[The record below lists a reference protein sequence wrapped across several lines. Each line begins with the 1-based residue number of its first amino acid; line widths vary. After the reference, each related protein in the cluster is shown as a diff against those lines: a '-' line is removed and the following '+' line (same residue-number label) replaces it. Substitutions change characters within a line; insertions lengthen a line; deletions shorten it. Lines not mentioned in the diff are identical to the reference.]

1 MPHIEELRRQRA
13 GINEQV
19 QALATIDASG
29 GTLTAE
35 QLKEFANLQQQFTD
49 ISAKIERLE
58 AAERAAALVA
68 KPVKATQQ
76 APGIIVKQEPKQ
88 YTGAGITRLVMS
100 VAAGAGNLQDAAK
113 FASEELNDQSVSMAI
128 STAAASGGVLIPQ
141 NLHSEVIELLS
152 DRTIVRKLGARPVPL
167 PNGNMTLPRVAGG
180 ATASYT
186 GENKDAK
193 TSETRFDDVKLTAK
207 TLIAMVPISNA
218 LIGRAGF
225 NVEQLVLQDIL
236 TAISVREDKAFMR
249 DDGNLYA
256 IKSVDSD
263 TQLTL
268 TRNITTA
275 FSGASYGIITAE
287 TASTS
292 SFANQLASA
301 FAFWRSVVEGW
312 SMALTG
318 SSNITLTDPITGKQ
332 VTVPAI
338 GGMAKASDLNALA
351 KLTGGNKLDGS
362 QVITSDN
369 AGFILGKNSD
379 LALLKKQ
386 GQGGTIAVGSGTPFR
401 VQRSRATTVSPSDTF
416 DDILV
421 IGTDNQTTL
430 PGGLSAGGN
439 IDNTSKGKVLT
450 QAIELSMSTPYIDF
464 HYNGSSADYTARLIH
479 DRQNR
484 LNVQV
489 QSFWVTDGRI
499 TASSTMPA
507 NPAIGTQLTSSPVRS
522 LMAGRGAYGDVDG
535 AYVQMYMEEQVGT
548 EHRLVLYADG
558 FGRTDAW
565 IFRAGGT
572 ISTGKGDVLTTG
584 SDLRLKEDFTESQEG
599 ASRRINALGVCEFN
613 MKGETRRRRG
623 FIAQQAEKVDDLYTF
638 PGIEQEIDGE
648 KFRVMNVDYTAI
660 IADLVTVVQDLLR
673 RVDALES

>member
-1 MPHIEELRRQRA
+1 MAMYE
-13 GINEQV
+13 V
-19 QALATIDASG
+19 
-29 GTLTAE
+29 GT
-35 QLKEFANLQQQFTD
+35 
-49 ISAKIERLE
+49 
-58 AAERAAALVA
+58 V
-68 KPVKATQQ
+68 
-76 APGIIVKQEPKQ
+76 
-88 YTGAGITRLVMS
+88 TGA
-100 VAAGAGNLQDAAK
+100 
-113 FASEELNDQSVSMAI
+113 ASQ
-128 STAAASGGVLIPQ
+128 
-141 NLHSEVIELLS
+141 
-152 DRTIVRKLGARPVPL
+152 ARV
-167 PNGNMTLPRVAGG
+167 TG
-180 ATASYT
+180 ATTKWSQ
-186 GENKDAK
+186 
-193 TSETRFDDVKLTAK
+193 V
-207 TLIAMVPISNA
+207 A
-218 LIGRAGF
+218 LGILPGSI
-225 NVEQLVLQDIL
+225 LVVYRSGSAD
-236 TAISVREDKAFMR
+236 
-249 DDGNLYA
+249 LYA

-318 SSNITLTDPITGKQ
+318 SGNITLTDPITGKQ

-338 GGMAKASDLNALA
+338 AGMAKASDLNALA
-351 KLTGGNKLDGS
+351 KLTGGNDLDGS

-401 VQRSRATTVSPSDTF
+401 VQRSRATTVSPADTF

-421 IGTDNQTTL
+421 IDANNQTIL
-430 PGGLSAGGN
+430 PGALSAGGN

-464 HYNGSSADYTARLIH
+464 HFNDSTADYTTRLIE
-479 DRQNR
+479 
-484 LNVQV
+484 NVA
-489 QSFWVTDGRI
+489 GE
-499 TASSTMPA
+499 
-507 NPAIGTQLTSSPVRS
+507 LTLEGAFMCKKHLYAWGA
-522 LMAGRGAYGDVDG
+522 LMARSVAPSNPVNGQLITGAPFQSMIQGRGGFGDARG
-535 AYVQMYMEEQVGT
+535 AVANYYVEESVGS
-548 EHRLVLYADG
+548 EHRAVVYLDG
-558 FGRTDAW
+558 YGRTDAW

-584 SDLRLKEDFTESQEG
+584 SDVRLKEDFTESREG

-623 FIAQQAEKVDDLYTF
+623 FIAQQAEKADDLYTF
-638 PGIEQEIDGE
+638 LGIEQEIDGE
-648 KFRVMNVDYTAI
+648 KFKVMNVDYTAI
-660 IADLVTVVQDLLR
+660 IADLVTVAQDLIN
-673 RVDALES
+673 RVDALER

>member
-1 MPHIEELRRQRA
+1 MAMYE
-13 GINEQV
+13 V
-19 QALATIDASG
+19 
-29 GTLTAE
+29 GT
-35 QLKEFANLQQQFTD
+35 
-49 ISAKIERLE
+49 
-58 AAERAAALVA
+58 V
-68 KPVKATQQ
+68 
-76 APGIIVKQEPKQ
+76 
-88 YTGAGITRLVMS
+88 TGA
-100 VAAGAGNLQDAAK
+100 
-113 FASEELNDQSVSMAI
+113 ASQ
-128 STAAASGGVLIPQ
+128 
-141 NLHSEVIELLS
+141 
-152 DRTIVRKLGARPVPL
+152 ARV
-167 PNGNMTLPRVAGG
+167 TG
-180 ATASYT
+180 ATTKWSQ
-186 GENKDAK
+186 E
-193 TSETRFDDVKLTAK
+193 
-207 TLIAMVPISNA
+207 A
-218 LIGRAGF
+218 LGILPGSI
-225 NVEQLVLQDIL
+225 LVVYRSGSAD
-236 TAISVREDKAFMR
+236 
-249 DDGNLYA
+249 LYA

-318 SSNITLTDPITGKQ
+318 SGNITLTDPITGKQ

-338 GGMAKASDLNALA
+338 AGMAKASDLNALA

-401 VQRSRATTVSPSDTF
+401 VQRSRATTVSPADTF

-421 IGTDNQTTL
+421 IDANNQTTL
-430 PGGLSAGGN
+430 PGALSAGGN

-450 QAIELSMSTPYIDF
+450 QAIELSMSMPYIDF
-464 HYNGSSADYTARLIH
+464 HFNDSTADYTTRLIE
-479 DRQNR
+479 
-484 LNVQV
+484 NVA
-489 QSFWVTDGRI
+489 GE
-499 TASSTMPA
+499 
-507 NPAIGTQLTSSPVRS
+507 LTLEGAFMCKKHLYAWGA
-522 LMAGRGAYGDVDG
+522 LMARSVAPSNPVNGQLITGAPFQSMIQGRGGFGDARG
-535 AYVQMYMEEQVGT
+535 AVANYYVEESVGS
-548 EHRLVLYADG
+548 EHRAVVYLDG
-558 FGRTDAW
+558 YGRTDAW

-584 SDLRLKEDFTESQEG
+584 SDVRLKEDFTESREG

-623 FIAQQAEKVDDLYTF
+623 FIAQQAEKADDLYTF
-638 PGIEQEIDGE
+638 LGIEQEIDGE
-648 KFRVMNVDYTAI
+648 KFKVMNVDYTAI
-660 IADLVTVVQDLLR
+660 IADLVTVAQDLIN
-673 RVDALES
+673 RVDALER

>member
-1 MPHIEELRRQRA
+1 MAMYE
-13 GINEQV
+13 V
-19 QALATIDASG
+19 
-29 GTLTAE
+29 GT
-35 QLKEFANLQQQFTD
+35 
-49 ISAKIERLE
+49 
-58 AAERAAALVA
+58 V
-68 KPVKATQQ
+68 
-76 APGIIVKQEPKQ
+76 
-88 YTGAGITRLVMS
+88 TGA
-100 VAAGAGNLQDAAK
+100 
-113 FASEELNDQSVSMAI
+113 ASQ
-128 STAAASGGVLIPQ
+128 
-141 NLHSEVIELLS
+141 
-152 DRTIVRKLGARPVPL
+152 ARV
-167 PNGNMTLPRVAGG
+167 TG
-180 ATASYT
+180 ATTKWSQ
-186 GENKDAK
+186 E
-193 TSETRFDDVKLTAK
+193 
-207 TLIAMVPISNA
+207 A
-218 LIGRAGF
+218 LGILPGSI
-225 NVEQLVLQDIL
+225 LVVYRSGSAD
-236 TAISVREDKAFMR
+236 
-249 DDGNLYA
+249 LYA

-318 SSNITLTDPITGKQ
+318 SGNITLTDPITGKQ

-338 GGMAKASDLNALA
+338 AGMAKASDLNALA

-401 VQRSRATTVSPSDTF
+401 VQRSRATTVSPADTF

-421 IGTDNQTTL
+421 IDANNQTTL
-430 PGGLSAGGN
+430 PGALSAGGN

-464 HYNGSSADYTARLIH
+464 HFNGSTADYTTRLIESVAGELTLEGAFMCKKH
-479 DRQNR
+479 LYAWGAIMARNIAPSAPSNGQ
-484 LNVQV
+484 LVTGAPF
-489 QSFWVTDGRI
+489 QSMI
-499 TASSTMPA
+499 
-507 NPAIGTQLTSSPVRS
+507 Q
-522 LMAGRGAYGDVDG
+522 GRGGYGDARG
-535 AYVQMYMEEQVGT
+535 AVANYYIEERVGE
-548 EHRLVLYADG
+548 EHRAVVYLDG
-558 FGRTDAW
+558 YGRTDAW
-565 IFRAGGT
+565 LFRPGGT
-572 ISTGKGDVLTTG
+572 ITTGKGDVMTTG
-584 SDLRLKEDFTESQEG
+584 SDVRLKDGFTEPQEG

-623 FIAQQAEKVDDLYTF
+623 FIAQQAEKADDLYTF
-638 PGIEQEIDGE
+638 LGIEQEIDGE

-660 IADLVTVVQDLLR
+660 IADLVTVAQGLLVKNQELER
-673 RVDALES
+673 RISVLEGT

>member
-1 MPHIEELRRQRA
+1 MAMYE
-13 GINEQV
+13 V
-19 QALATIDASG
+19 
-29 GTLTAE
+29 GT
-35 QLKEFANLQQQFTD
+35 
-49 ISAKIERLE
+49 
-58 AAERAAALVA
+58 V
-68 KPVKATQQ
+68 
-76 APGIIVKQEPKQ
+76 
-88 YTGAGITRLVMS
+88 TGA
-100 VAAGAGNLQDAAK
+100 
-113 FASEELNDQSVSMAI
+113 ASQ
-128 STAAASGGVLIPQ
+128 
-141 NLHSEVIELLS
+141 
-152 DRTIVRKLGARPVPL
+152 ARV
-167 PNGNMTLPRVAGG
+167 TG
-180 ATASYT
+180 ATTKWSQ
-186 GENKDAK
+186 
-193 TSETRFDDVKLTAK
+193 V
-207 TLIAMVPISNA
+207 A
-218 LIGRAGF
+218 LGIMPGSI
-225 NVEQLVLQDIL
+225 LVVYRSGSAD
-236 TAISVREDKAFMR
+236 
-249 DDGNLYA
+249 LYA

-301 FAFWRSVVEGW
+301 FVFWRSVVEGW

-318 SSNITLTDPITGKQ
+318 SGNITLTDPITGKQ

-338 GGMAKASDLNALA
+338 AGMAKASDLNALA
-351 KLTGGNKLDGS
+351 KLTGGNDLAGS

-386 GQGGTIAVGSGTPFR
+386 GQGGTMAVGSGTPFR

-450 QAIELSMSTPYIDF
+450 QSIELSMSTPYIDF

-484 LNVQV
+484 LNAQV

-507 NPAIGTQLTSSPVRS
+507 NPAIGTQLTSNPVRS

-572 ISTGKGDVLTTG
+572 ITTGKGDVMTTG
-584 SDLRLKEDFTESQEG
+584 SDVRLKEVFTKAPQ
-599 ASRRINALGVCEFN
+599 NALDRVDRLGVCEYQ
-613 MKGETRRRRG
+613 MKGESRRRRG
-623 FIAQQAEKVDDLYTF
+623 FIAQQAETVDSIYTF
-638 PGIEQEIDGE
+638 MGIEQEIGGDRF
-648 KFRVMNVDYTAI
+648 KVMNVDYVAI
-660 IADLVTVVQDLLR
+660 IADLVSSVQELR
-673 RVDALES
+673 KQVSNLMEINSQKK

>member
-1 MPHIEELRRQRA
+1 MAMYE
-13 GINEQV
+13 V
-19 QALATIDASG
+19 
-29 GTLTAE
+29 GT
-35 QLKEFANLQQQFTD
+35 
-49 ISAKIERLE
+49 
-58 AAERAAALVA
+58 V
-68 KPVKATQQ
+68 
-76 APGIIVKQEPKQ
+76 
-88 YTGAGITRLVMS
+88 TGA
-100 VAAGAGNLQDAAK
+100 
-113 FASEELNDQSVSMAI
+113 ASQ
-128 STAAASGGVLIPQ
+128 
-141 NLHSEVIELLS
+141 
-152 DRTIVRKLGARPVPL
+152 ARV
-167 PNGNMTLPRVAGG
+167 TG
-180 ATASYT
+180 ATTKWSQ
-186 GENKDAK
+186 E
-193 TSETRFDDVKLTAK
+193 
-207 TLIAMVPISNA
+207 A
-218 LIGRAGF
+218 LGILPGSI
-225 NVEQLVLQDIL
+225 LVVYRSGSAD
-236 TAISVREDKAFMR
+236 
-249 DDGNLYA
+249 LYA

-318 SSNITLTDPITGKQ
+318 SGNITLTDPITGKQ

-338 GGMAKASDLNALA
+338 AGMAKASDLNALA

-401 VQRSRATTVSPSDTF
+401 VQRSRATTVSPADTF

-421 IGTDNQTTL
+421 IDANNQTTL
-430 PGGLSAGGN
+430 PGALSAGGN

-464 HYNGSSADYTARLIH
+464 HFNDSTADYTTRLIE
-479 DRQNR
+479 
-484 LNVQV
+484 NVA
-489 QSFWVTDGRI
+489 GE
-499 TASSTMPA
+499 
-507 NPAIGTQLTSSPVRS
+507 LTLEGAFMCKKHLYAWGA
-522 LMAGRGAYGDVDG
+522 LMARSVALSNPVNGQLITGAPFQSMIQGRGGFGDARG
-535 AYVQMYMEEQVGT
+535 AVANYYVEESVGS
-548 EHRLVLYADG
+548 EHRAVVYLDG
-558 FGRTDAW
+558 YGRTDAW

-584 SDLRLKEDFTESQEG
+584 SDVRLKEDFTESREG

-623 FIAQQAEKVDDLYTF
+623 FIAQQAEKADDLYTF
-638 PGIEQEIDGE
+638 LGIEQEIDGE
-648 KFRVMNVDYTAI
+648 KFKVMNVDYTAI
-660 IADLVTVVQDLLR
+660 IADLVTVAQDLIN
-673 RVDALES
+673 RVDALER

>member
-1 MPHIEELRRQRA
+1 MAMYE
-13 GINEQV
+13 V
-19 QALATIDASG
+19 
-29 GTLTAE
+29 GT
-35 QLKEFANLQQQFTD
+35 
-49 ISAKIERLE
+49 
-58 AAERAAALVA
+58 V
-68 KPVKATQQ
+68 
-76 APGIIVKQEPKQ
+76 
-88 YTGAGITRLVMS
+88 TGA
-100 VAAGAGNLQDAAK
+100 
-113 FASEELNDQSVSMAI
+113 ASQ
-128 STAAASGGVLIPQ
+128 
-141 NLHSEVIELLS
+141 
-152 DRTIVRKLGARPVPL
+152 ARV
-167 PNGNMTLPRVAGG
+167 TG
-180 ATASYT
+180 ATTKWSQ
-186 GENKDAK
+186 
-193 TSETRFDDVKLTAK
+193 V
-207 TLIAMVPISNA
+207 A
-218 LIGRAGF
+218 LGILPGSI
-225 NVEQLVLQDIL
+225 LVVYRSGSAD
-236 TAISVREDKAFMR
+236 
-249 DDGNLYA
+249 LYA

-318 SSNITLTDPITGKQ
+318 SGNITLTDPITGKQ

-338 GGMAKASDLNALA
+338 AGMAKASDLNALA

-401 VQRSRATTVSPSDTF
+401 VQRSRATTVSPADTF

-421 IGTDNQTTL
+421 IDANNQTIL
-430 PGGLSAGGN
+430 PGALSAGGN

-464 HYNGSSADYTARLIH
+464 HFNDSTADYTTRLIE
-479 DRQNR
+479 
-484 LNVQV
+484 NVA
-489 QSFWVTDGRI
+489 GE
-499 TASSTMPA
+499 
-507 NPAIGTQLTSSPVRS
+507 LTLEGAFMCKKHLYAWGA
-522 LMAGRGAYGDVDG
+522 LMARSVAPSNPVNGQLITGAPFQSMIQGRGGFGDARG
-535 AYVQMYMEEQVGT
+535 AVANYYVEESVGS
-548 EHRLVLYADG
+548 EHRAVVYLDG
-558 FGRTDAW
+558 YGRTDAW

-584 SDLRLKEDFTESQEG
+584 SDVRLKEDFTESREG

-623 FIAQQAEKVDDLYTF
+623 FIAQQAEKADDL
-638 PGIEQEIDGE
+638 
-648 KFRVMNVDYTAI
+648 
-660 IADLVTVVQDLLR
+660 
-673 RVDALES
+673 

>member
-1 MPHIEELRRQRA
+1 MAMYE
-13 GINEQV
+13 V
-19 QALATIDASG
+19 
-29 GTLTAE
+29 GT
-35 QLKEFANLQQQFTD
+35 
-49 ISAKIERLE
+49 
-58 AAERAAALVA
+58 V
-68 KPVKATQQ
+68 
-76 APGIIVKQEPKQ
+76 
-88 YTGAGITRLVMS
+88 TGA
-100 VAAGAGNLQDAAK
+100 
-113 FASEELNDQSVSMAI
+113 ASQ
-128 STAAASGGVLIPQ
+128 
-141 NLHSEVIELLS
+141 
-152 DRTIVRKLGARPVPL
+152 ARV
-167 PNGNMTLPRVAGG
+167 TG
-180 ATASYT
+180 ATTKWSQ
-186 GENKDAK
+186 E
-193 TSETRFDDVKLTAK
+193 
-207 TLIAMVPISNA
+207 A
-218 LIGRAGF
+218 LGILPGSI
-225 NVEQLVLQDIL
+225 LVVYRSGSAD
-236 TAISVREDKAFMR
+236 
-249 DDGNLYA
+249 LYA

-318 SSNITLTDPITGKQ
+318 SGNITLTDPITGKQ

-338 GGMAKASDLNALA
+338 AGMAKASDLNALA

-401 VQRSRATTVSPSDTF
+401 VQRSRATTVSPADTF

-421 IGTDNQTTL
+421 IDANNQTTL
-430 PGGLSAGGN
+430 PGALSAGGN

-464 HYNGSSADYTARLIH
+464 HFNDSTADYTTRLIE
-479 DRQNR
+479 
-484 LNVQV
+484 NVA
-489 QSFWVTDGRI
+489 GE
-499 TASSTMPA
+499 
-507 NPAIGTQLTSSPVRS
+507 LTLEGAFMCKKHLYAWGA
-522 LMAGRGAYGDVDG
+522 LMARSVAPSNPVNGQLITGAPFQSMIQGRGGFGDARG
-535 AYVQMYMEEQVGT
+535 AVANYYVEESVGS
-548 EHRLVLYADG
+548 EHRAVVYLDG
-558 FGRTDAW
+558 YGRTDAW

-584 SDLRLKEDFTESQEG
+584 SDVRLKEDFTESREG

-613 MKGETRRRRG
+613 MKGETRRRRS
-623 FIAQQAEKVDDLYTF
+623 FIAQQAEKADDLYTF
-638 PGIEQEIDGE
+638 LGIEQEIDGE
-648 KFRVMNVDYTAI
+648 KFKVMNVDYTAI
-660 IADLVTVVQDLLR
+660 IADLVTVAQDLIN
-673 RVDALES
+673 RVDALER

>member
-1 MPHIEELRRQRA
+1 MAMYE
-13 GINEQV
+13 V
-19 QALATIDASG
+19 
-29 GTLTAE
+29 GT
-35 QLKEFANLQQQFTD
+35 
-49 ISAKIERLE
+49 
-58 AAERAAALVA
+58 V
-68 KPVKATQQ
+68 
-76 APGIIVKQEPKQ
+76 
-88 YTGAGITRLVMS
+88 TGA
-100 VAAGAGNLQDAAK
+100 
-113 FASEELNDQSVSMAI
+113 ASQ
-128 STAAASGGVLIPQ
+128 
-141 NLHSEVIELLS
+141 
-152 DRTIVRKLGARPVPL
+152 ARV
-167 PNGNMTLPRVAGG
+167 TG
-180 ATASYT
+180 ATTKWSQ
-186 GENKDAK
+186 
-193 TSETRFDDVKLTAK
+193 V
-207 TLIAMVPISNA
+207 A
-218 LIGRAGF
+218 LGILPGSI
-225 NVEQLVLQDIL
+225 LVVYRSGSAD
-236 TAISVREDKAFMR
+236 
-249 DDGNLYA
+249 LYA

-318 SSNITLTDPITGKQ
+318 SGNITLTDPITGKQ

-338 GGMAKASDLNALA
+338 AGMAKASDLNALA
-351 KLTGGNKLDGS
+351 KLTGGNDLDGS

-401 VQRSRATTVSPSDTF
+401 VQRSRATTVSPADTF

-421 IGTDNQTTL
+421 IDANNQTIL
-430 PGGLSAGGN
+430 PGALSAGGN

-464 HYNGSSADYTARLIH
+464 HFNDSTADYTTRLIE
-479 DRQNR
+479 
-484 LNVQV
+484 NVA
-489 QSFWVTDGRI
+489 GE
-499 TASSTMPA
+499 
-507 NPAIGTQLTSSPVRS
+507 LTLERAFMCKKHLYAWGA
-522 LMAGRGAYGDVDG
+522 LMARSVAPSNPVNGQLITGAPFQSMIQGRGGFGDARG
-535 AYVQMYMEEQVGT
+535 AVANYYVEESVGS
-548 EHRLVLYADG
+548 EHRAVVYLDG
-558 FGRTDAW
+558 YGRTDAW

-584 SDLRLKEDFTESQEG
+584 SDVRLKEDFTESREG

-623 FIAQQAEKVDDLYTF
+623 FIAQQAEKADDLYTF
-638 PGIEQEIDGE
+638 LGIEQEIDGE
-648 KFRVMNVDYTAI
+648 KFKVMNVDYTAI
-660 IADLVTVVQDLLR
+660 IADLVTVAQDLIN
-673 RVDALES
+673 RVDALGKVRTSS

>member
-1 MPHIEELRRQRA
+1 MAMYE
-13 GINEQV
+13 V
-19 QALATIDASG
+19 
-29 GTLTAE
+29 GT
-35 QLKEFANLQQQFTD
+35 
-49 ISAKIERLE
+49 
-58 AAERAAALVA
+58 V
-68 KPVKATQQ
+68 
-76 APGIIVKQEPKQ
+76 
-88 YTGAGITRLVMS
+88 TGA
-100 VAAGAGNLQDAAK
+100 
-113 FASEELNDQSVSMAI
+113 ASQAR
-128 STAAASGGVLIPQ
+128 
-141 NLHSEVIELLS
+141 VI
-152 DRTIVRKLGARPVPL
+152 
-167 PNGNMTLPRVAGG
+167 G
-180 ATASYT
+180 ATTKWSQ
-186 GENKDAK
+186 
-193 TSETRFDDVKLTAK
+193 V
-207 TLIAMVPISNA
+207 A
-218 LIGRAGF
+218 LGILPGSI
-225 NVEQLVLQDIL
+225 LVVYRSGSAD
-236 TAISVREDKAFMR
+236 
-249 DDGNLYA
+249 LYA

-318 SSNITLTDPITGKQ
+318 SGNITLTDPITGKQ

-338 GGMAKASDLNALA
+338 AGMAKASDLNALA
-351 KLTGGNKLDGS
+351 KLTGGNDLDGS

-401 VQRSRATTVSPSDTF
+401 VQRSRATTVSPADTF

-421 IGTDNQTTL
+421 IDANNQTIL
-430 PGGLSAGGN
+430 PGALSAGGN

-464 HYNGSSADYTARLIH
+464 HFNDSTADYTTRLIE
-479 DRQNR
+479 
-484 LNVQV
+484 NVA
-489 QSFWVTDGRI
+489 GE
-499 TASSTMPA
+499 
-507 NPAIGTQLTSSPVRS
+507 LTLEGAFMCKKHLYAWGA
-522 LMAGRGAYGDVDG
+522 LMARSVAPSNPVNGQLITGAPFQSMIQGRGGFGDARG
-535 AYVQMYMEEQVGT
+535 AVANYYVEESVGS
-548 EHRLVLYADG
+548 EHRAVVYLDG
-558 FGRTDAW
+558 YGRTDAW

-584 SDLRLKEDFTESQEG
+584 SDVRLKEDFTESREG

-623 FIAQQAEKVDDLYTF
+623 FIAQQAEKADDLYTF
-638 PGIEQEIDGE
+638 LGIEQEIDGE
-648 KFRVMNVDYTAI
+648 KFKVMNVDYTAI
-660 IADLVTVVQDLLR
+660 IADLVTVAQDLIN
-673 RVDALES
+673 RVDALER

>member
-1 MPHIEELRRQRA
+1 MAMYE
-13 GINEQV
+13 V
-19 QALATIDASG
+19 
-29 GTLTAE
+29 GT
-35 QLKEFANLQQQFTD
+35 
-49 ISAKIERLE
+49 
-58 AAERAAALVA
+58 V
-68 KPVKATQQ
+68 
-76 APGIIVKQEPKQ
+76 
-88 YTGAGITRLVMS
+88 TGA
-100 VAAGAGNLQDAAK
+100 
-113 FASEELNDQSVSMAI
+113 ASQ
-128 STAAASGGVLIPQ
+128 
-141 NLHSEVIELLS
+141 
-152 DRTIVRKLGARPVPL
+152 ARV
-167 PNGNMTLPRVAGG
+167 TG
-180 ATASYT
+180 ATTKWSQ
-186 GENKDAK
+186 
-193 TSETRFDDVKLTAK
+193 V
-207 TLIAMVPISNA
+207 A
-218 LIGRAGF
+218 LGIQPGSI
-225 NVEQLVLQDIL
+225 LVVYRSGSAD
-236 TAISVREDKAFMR
+236 
-249 DDGNLYA
+249 LYA

-318 SSNITLTDPITGKQ
+318 SGDITLTDPITGKQ

-338 GGMAKASDLNALA
+338 AGMAKASDLNALA

-401 VQRSRATTVSPSDTF
+401 VQRSRATTVSPTDTF

-421 IGTDNQTTL
+421 IDANNQTTL
-430 PGGLSAGGN
+430 PGALSAGGN

-464 HYNGSSADYTARLIH
+464 HFNGSTADYTTRLIESIAGELTLEGAFMCKKH
-479 DRQNR
+479 LYAWGAIMARNIAPSAPSNGQ
-484 LNVQV
+484 LVTGAPF
-489 QSFWVTDGRI
+489 QSMI
-499 TASSTMPA
+499 
-507 NPAIGTQLTSSPVRS
+507 Q
-522 LMAGRGAYGDVDG
+522 GRGGYGDARG
-535 AYVQMYMEEQVGT
+535 AVANYYIEERVGE
-548 EHRLVLYADG
+548 EHRAVVYLDG
-558 FGRTDAW
+558 YGRTDAW
-565 IFRAGGT
+565 LFRPGGT
-572 ISTGKGDVLTTG
+572 ITTGKGDVMTTG
-584 SDLRLKEDFTESQEG
+584 SDVRLKDGFTEPQEG

-623 FIAQQAEKVDDLYTF
+623 FIAQQAEKADDLYTF
-638 PGIEQEIDGE
+638 LGIEQEIDGE

-660 IADLVTVVQDLLR
+660 IADLVTVAQGLLVKNQELER
-673 RVDALES
+673 RISVLEGT

>member
-1 MPHIEELRRQRA
+1 MAMYE
-13 GINEQV
+13 V
-19 QALATIDASG
+19 
-29 GTLTAE
+29 GT
-35 QLKEFANLQQQFTD
+35 
-49 ISAKIERLE
+49 
-58 AAERAAALVA
+58 V
-68 KPVKATQQ
+68 
-76 APGIIVKQEPKQ
+76 
-88 YTGAGITRLVMS
+88 TGA
-100 VAAGAGNLQDAAK
+100 
-113 FASEELNDQSVSMAI
+113 ASQ
-128 STAAASGGVLIPQ
+128 
-141 NLHSEVIELLS
+141 
-152 DRTIVRKLGARPVPL
+152 ARV
-167 PNGNMTLPRVAGG
+167 TG
-180 ATASYT
+180 ATTKWSQ
-186 GENKDAK
+186 
-193 TSETRFDDVKLTAK
+193 V
-207 TLIAMVPISNA
+207 A
-218 LIGRAGF
+218 LGILPGSI
-225 NVEQLVLQDIL
+225 LVVYRSGSAD
-236 TAISVREDKAFMR
+236 
-249 DDGNLYA
+249 LYA

-292 SFANQLASA
+292 SFANQLASV

-318 SSNITLTDPITGKQ
+318 SGNITLTDPITGKQ

-338 GGMAKASDLNALA
+338 AGMAKASDLNALA

-401 VQRSRATTVSPSDTF
+401 VQRSRATTVSPADTF

-421 IGTDNQTTL
+421 IDANNQTTL
-430 PGGLSAGGN
+430 PGALSAGGN

-464 HYNGSSADYTARLIH
+464 HFNDSTADYTTRLIE
-479 DRQNR
+479 
-484 LNVQV
+484 NVA
-489 QSFWVTDGRI
+489 GE
-499 TASSTMPA
+499 
-507 NPAIGTQLTSSPVRS
+507 LTLEGAFMCKKHLYAWGA
-522 LMAGRGAYGDVDG
+522 LMARSVAPSNPVNGQLITGAPFQSMIQGRGGFGDARG
-535 AYVQMYMEEQVGT
+535 AVANYYVEESVGS
-548 EHRLVLYADG
+548 EHRAVVYLDG
-558 FGRTDAW
+558 YGRTDAW

-584 SDLRLKEDFTESQEG
+584 SDVRLKEDFTESREG

-623 FIAQQAEKVDDLYTF
+623 FIAQQAEKADDLYTF
-638 PGIEQEIDGE
+638 LGIEQEIDGE
-648 KFRVMNVDYTAI
+648 KFKVMNVDYTAI
-660 IADLVTVVQDLLR
+660 IADLVTVAQGLLVKNQELER
-673 RVDALES
+673 RISVLEGI

>member
-1 MPHIEELRRQRA
+1 MAMYE
-13 GINEQV
+13 V
-19 QALATIDASG
+19 
-29 GTLTAE
+29 GT
-35 QLKEFANLQQQFTD
+35 
-49 ISAKIERLE
+49 
-58 AAERAAALVA
+58 V
-68 KPVKATQQ
+68 
-76 APGIIVKQEPKQ
+76 
-88 YTGAGITRLVMS
+88 TGA
-100 VAAGAGNLQDAAK
+100 
-113 FASEELNDQSVSMAI
+113 ASQ
-128 STAAASGGVLIPQ
+128 
-141 NLHSEVIELLS
+141 
-152 DRTIVRKLGARPVPL
+152 ARV
-167 PNGNMTLPRVAGG
+167 TG
-180 ATASYT
+180 ATTKWSQ
-186 GENKDAK
+186 E
-193 TSETRFDDVKLTAK
+193 
-207 TLIAMVPISNA
+207 A
-218 LIGRAGF
+218 LGILPGSI
-225 NVEQLVLQDIL
+225 LVVYRSGSAD
-236 TAISVREDKAFMR
+236 
-249 DDGNLYA
+249 LYA

-318 SSNITLTDPITGKQ
+318 SGNITLTDPITGKQ

-338 GGMAKASDLNALA
+338 AGMAKASDLNALA

-401 VQRSRATTVSPSDTF
+401 VQRSRATTVSPADTF

-421 IGTDNQTTL
+421 IDANNQTTL
-430 PGGLSAGGN
+430 PGALSAGGN

-464 HYNGSSADYTARLIH
+464 HFNDSTADYTTRLIE
-479 DRQNR
+479 
-484 LNVQV
+484 NVA
-489 QSFWVTDGRI
+489 GE
-499 TASSTMPA
+499 
-507 NPAIGTQLTSSPVRS
+507 LTLEGAFMCKKHLYAWGA
-522 LMAGRGAYGDVDG
+522 LMARSVAPSNPVNGQLITGAPFQSMIQGRGGFGDARG
-535 AYVQMYMEEQVGT
+535 AVANYYVEESVGL
-548 EHRLVLYADG
+548 EHRAVVYLDG
-558 FGRTDAW
+558 YGRTDAW

-572 ISTGKGDVLTTG
+572 ISTGKGDVLTTD
-584 SDLRLKEDFTESQEG
+584 SDVRLKEDFTESREG

-623 FIAQQAEKVDDLYTF
+623 FIAQQAEKADDLYTF
-638 PGIEQEIDGE
+638 LGIEQEIDGE
-648 KFRVMNVDYTAI
+648 KFKVMNVDYTAI
-660 IADLVTVVQDLLR
+660 IADLVTVAQDLIN
-673 RVDALES
+673 RVDALER

>member
-1 MPHIEELRRQRA
+1 MAMYE
-13 GINEQV
+13 V
-19 QALATIDASG
+19 
-29 GTLTAE
+29 GT
-35 QLKEFANLQQQFTD
+35 
-49 ISAKIERLE
+49 
-58 AAERAAALVA
+58 V
-68 KPVKATQQ
+68 
-76 APGIIVKQEPKQ
+76 
-88 YTGAGITRLVMS
+88 TGA
-100 VAAGAGNLQDAAK
+100 
-113 FASEELNDQSVSMAI
+113 ASQ
-128 STAAASGGVLIPQ
+128 
-141 NLHSEVIELLS
+141 
-152 DRTIVRKLGARPVPL
+152 ARV
-167 PNGNMTLPRVAGG
+167 TG
-180 ATASYT
+180 ATTKWSQ
-186 GENKDAK
+186 E
-193 TSETRFDDVKLTAK
+193 
-207 TLIAMVPISNA
+207 A
-218 LIGRAGF
+218 LGILPGSI
-225 NVEQLVLQDIL
+225 LVVYRSGSAD
-236 TAISVREDKAFMR
+236 
-249 DDGNLYA
+249 LYA

-318 SSNITLTDPITGKQ
+318 SGNITLTDPITGKQ
-332 VTVPAI
+332 VTMPAI
-338 GGMAKASDLNALA
+338 AGMAKASDLNALA

-401 VQRSRATTVSPSDTF
+401 VQRSRATTVSPADTF

-421 IGTDNQTTL
+421 IDANNQTTL
-430 PGGLSAGGN
+430 PGALSAGGN

-464 HYNGSSADYTARLIH
+464 HFNDSTADYTTRLIE
-479 DRQNR
+479 
-484 LNVQV
+484 NVA
-489 QSFWVTDGRI
+489 GE
-499 TASSTMPA
+499 
-507 NPAIGTQLTSSPVRS
+507 LTLEGAFMCKKHLYAWGA
-522 LMAGRGAYGDVDG
+522 LMARSVAPSNPVNGQLITGAPFQSMIQGRGGFGDARG
-535 AYVQMYMEEQVGT
+535 AVANYYVEESVGS
-548 EHRLVLYADG
+548 EHRAVVYLDG
-558 FGRTDAW
+558 YGRTDAW

-584 SDLRLKEDFTESQEG
+584 SDVRLKEDFTESREG

-623 FIAQQAEKVDDLYTF
+623 FIAQQAEKADDLYTF
-638 PGIEQEIDGE
+638 LGIEQEIDGE
-648 KFRVMNVDYTAI
+648 KFKVMNVDYTAI
-660 IADLVTVVQDLLR
+660 IADLVTVAQDLIN
-673 RVDALES
+673 RVDALER

>member
-1 MPHIEELRRQRA
+1 MAMYE
-13 GINEQV
+13 V
-19 QALATIDASG
+19 
-29 GTLTAE
+29 GT
-35 QLKEFANLQQQFTD
+35 
-49 ISAKIERLE
+49 
-58 AAERAAALVA
+58 V
-68 KPVKATQQ
+68 
-76 APGIIVKQEPKQ
+76 
-88 YTGAGITRLVMS
+88 TGA
-100 VAAGAGNLQDAAK
+100 
-113 FASEELNDQSVSMAI
+113 ASQ
-128 STAAASGGVLIPQ
+128 
-141 NLHSEVIELLS
+141 
-152 DRTIVRKLGARPVPL
+152 ARV
-167 PNGNMTLPRVAGG
+167 TG
-180 ATASYT
+180 ATTKWSQ
-186 GENKDAK
+186 
-193 TSETRFDDVKLTAK
+193 V
-207 TLIAMVPISNA
+207 A
-218 LIGRAGF
+218 LGILPGSI
-225 NVEQLVLQDIL
+225 LVVYRSGSAD
-236 TAISVREDKAFMR
+236 
-249 DDGNLYA
+249 LYA

-318 SSNITLTDPITGKQ
+318 SGNITLTDPITGKQ

-338 GGMAKASDLNALA
+338 AGMAKASDLNALA

-401 VQRSRATTVSPSDTF
+401 VQRSRATTVSPADTF

-421 IGTDNQTTL
+421 IDANNQTTL
-430 PGGLSAGGN
+430 PGALSAGGN

-464 HYNGSSADYTARLIH
+464 HFNDSTADYTTRLIE
-479 DRQNR
+479 
-484 LNVQV
+484 NVAGELPLEGA
-489 QSFWVTDGRI
+489 FMCKKHLYAWG
-499 TASSTMPA
+499 A
-507 NPAIGTQLTSSPVRS
+507 
-522 LMAGRGAYGDVDG
+522 LMARSVAPSNPVNGQLITGAPFQSMIQGRGGFGDARG
-535 AYVQMYMEEQVGT
+535 AVANYYVEESVGS
-548 EHRLVLYADG
+548 EHRAVVYLDG
-558 FGRTDAW
+558 YGRTDAW

-584 SDLRLKEDFTESQEG
+584 SDVRLKEDFTESREG

-623 FIAQQAEKVDDLYTF
+623 FIAQQAEKADDLYTF
-638 PGIEQEIDGE
+638 LGIEQEIDGE
-648 KFRVMNVDYTAI
+648 KFKVMNVDYTAI
-660 IADLVTVVQDLLR
+660 IADLVTVAQDLIN
-673 RVDALES
+673 RVDALER

>member
-1 MPHIEELRRQRA
+1 MAMYE
-13 GINEQV
+13 V
-19 QALATIDASG
+19 
-29 GTLTAE
+29 GT
-35 QLKEFANLQQQFTD
+35 
-49 ISAKIERLE
+49 
-58 AAERAAALVA
+58 V
-68 KPVKATQQ
+68 
-76 APGIIVKQEPKQ
+76 
-88 YTGAGITRLVMS
+88 TGA
-100 VAAGAGNLQDAAK
+100 
-113 FASEELNDQSVSMAI
+113 ASQ
-128 STAAASGGVLIPQ
+128 
-141 NLHSEVIELLS
+141 
-152 DRTIVRKLGARPVPL
+152 ARV
-167 PNGNMTLPRVAGG
+167 TG
-180 ATASYT
+180 ATTKWSQ
-186 GENKDAK
+186 E
-193 TSETRFDDVKLTAK
+193 
-207 TLIAMVPISNA
+207 A
-218 LIGRAGF
+218 LGILPGSI
-225 NVEQLVLQDIL
+225 LVVYRSGSAD
-236 TAISVREDKAFMR
+236 
-249 DDGNLYA
+249 LYA

-268 TRNITTA
+268 TRIITTA

-318 SSNITLTDPITGKQ
+318 SGNITLTDPITGKQ

-338 GGMAKASDLNALA
+338 AGMAKASDLNALA

-401 VQRSRATTVSPSDTF
+401 VQRSRATTVSPADTF

-421 IGTDNQTTL
+421 IDANNQTTL
-430 PGGLSAGGN
+430 PGALSAGGN

-464 HYNGSSADYTARLIH
+464 HFNDSTADYTTRLIE
-479 DRQNR
+479 
-484 LNVQV
+484 NVA
-489 QSFWVTDGRI
+489 GE
-499 TASSTMPA
+499 
-507 NPAIGTQLTSSPVRS
+507 LTLEGAFMCKKHLYAWGA
-522 LMAGRGAYGDVDG
+522 LMARSVAPSNPVNGQLITGAPFQSMIQGRGGFGDARG
-535 AYVQMYMEEQVGT
+535 AVANYYVEESVGS
-548 EHRLVLYADG
+548 EHRAVVYLDG
-558 FGRTDAW
+558 YGRTDAW

-584 SDLRLKEDFTESQEG
+584 SDVRLKEDFTESREG

-623 FIAQQAEKVDDLYTF
+623 FIAQQAEKADDLYTF
-638 PGIEQEIDGE
+638 LGIEQEIDGE
-648 KFRVMNVDYTAI
+648 KFKVMNVDYTAI
-660 IADLVTVVQDLLR
+660 IADLVTVAQDLIN
-673 RVDALES
+673 RVDALER

>member
-1 MPHIEELRRQRA
+1 MAMYE
-13 GINEQV
+13 V
-19 QALATIDASG
+19 
-29 GTLTAE
+29 GT
-35 QLKEFANLQQQFTD
+35 
-49 ISAKIERLE
+49 
-58 AAERAAALVA
+58 V
-68 KPVKATQQ
+68 
-76 APGIIVKQEPKQ
+76 
-88 YTGAGITRLVMS
+88 TGA
-100 VAAGAGNLQDAAK
+100 
-113 FASEELNDQSVSMAI
+113 ASQ
-128 STAAASGGVLIPQ
+128 
-141 NLHSEVIELLS
+141 
-152 DRTIVRKLGARPVPL
+152 ARV
-167 PNGNMTLPRVAGG
+167 TG
-180 ATASYT
+180 ATTKWSQ
-186 GENKDAK
+186 
-193 TSETRFDDVKLTAK
+193 V
-207 TLIAMVPISNA
+207 A
-218 LIGRAGF
+218 LGILPGSI
-225 NVEQLVLQDIL
+225 LVVYRSGSAD
-236 TAISVREDKAFMR
+236 
-249 DDGNLYA
+249 LYA

-318 SSNITLTDPITGKQ
+318 SGNITLTDPITGKQ

-338 GGMAKASDLNALA
+338 AGMAKASDLNALA
-351 KLTGGNKLDGS
+351 KLTGGNDLDGS

-401 VQRSRATTVSPSDTF
+401 VQRSRATTVSPADTF

-421 IGTDNQTTL
+421 IDANNQTIL
-430 PGGLSAGGN
+430 PGALSAGGN

-464 HYNGSSADYTARLIH
+464 HFNDSTADYTTRLIE
-479 DRQNR
+479 
-484 LNVQV
+484 NVA
-489 QSFWVTDGRI
+489 GE
-499 TASSTMPA
+499 
-507 NPAIGTQLTSSPVRS
+507 LTLEGAFMCKKHLYAWGA
-522 LMAGRGAYGDVDG
+522 LMARSVAPSNPVNGQLITGAPFQSMIQGRGGFGDARG
-535 AYVQMYMEEQVGT
+535 AVANYYVEESVGS
-548 EHRLVLYADG
+548 EHRAVVYLDG
-558 FGRTDAW
+558 YGRTDAW

-584 SDLRLKEDFTESQEG
+584 SDVRLKEDFTESREG

-623 FIAQQAEKVDDLYTF
+623 FIAQQAGKADDLYTF
-638 PGIEQEIDGE
+638 LGIEQEIDGE
-648 KFRVMNVDYTAI
+648 KFKVMNVDYTAI
-660 IADLVTVVQDLLR
+660 IADLVTVAQDLIN
-673 RVDALES
+673 RVDALER

>member
-1 MPHIEELRRQRA
+1 MAMYE
-13 GINEQV
+13 V
-19 QALATIDASG
+19 
-29 GTLTAE
+29 GT
-35 QLKEFANLQQQFTD
+35 
-49 ISAKIERLE
+49 
-58 AAERAAALVA
+58 V
-68 KPVKATQQ
+68 
-76 APGIIVKQEPKQ
+76 
-88 YTGAGITRLVMS
+88 TGA
-100 VAAGAGNLQDAAK
+100 
-113 FASEELNDQSVSMAI
+113 ASQ
-128 STAAASGGVLIPQ
+128 
-141 NLHSEVIELLS
+141 
-152 DRTIVRKLGARPVPL
+152 ARV
-167 PNGNMTLPRVAGG
+167 TG
-180 ATASYT
+180 ATTKWSQ
-186 GENKDAK
+186 E
-193 TSETRFDDVKLTAK
+193 
-207 TLIAMVPISNA
+207 A
-218 LIGRAGF
+218 LGILPGSI
-225 NVEQLVLQDIL
+225 LVVYRSGSAD
-236 TAISVREDKAFMR
+236 
-249 DDGNLYA
+249 LYA

-318 SSNITLTDPITGKQ
+318 SGNITLTDPITGKQ

-338 GGMAKASDLNALA
+338 AGMAKASDLNALA

-401 VQRSRATTVSPSDTF
+401 VQRSRATTVSPADTF

-421 IGTDNQTTL
+421 IDANNQTTL
-430 PGGLSAGGN
+430 PGALSAGGN

-464 HYNGSSADYTARLIH
+464 HFNDSTADYTTRLIE
-479 DRQNR
+479 
-484 LNVQV
+484 NVA
-489 QSFWVTDGRI
+489 GE
-499 TASSTMPA
+499 
-507 NPAIGTQLTSSPVRS
+507 LTLEGAFMCKKHLYAWRA
-522 LMAGRGAYGDVDG
+522 LMARSVAPSNPVNGQLITGAPFQSMIQGRGGFGDARG
-535 AYVQMYMEEQVGT
+535 AVANYYVEESVGS
-548 EHRLVLYADG
+548 EHRAVVYLDG
-558 FGRTDAW
+558 YGRTDAW

-584 SDLRLKEDFTESQEG
+584 SDVRLKEDFTESREG

-623 FIAQQAEKVDDLYTF
+623 FIAQQAEKADDLYTF
-638 PGIEQEIDGE
+638 LGIEQEIDGE
-648 KFRVMNVDYTAI
+648 KFKVMNVDYTAI
-660 IADLVTVVQDLLR
+660 IADLVTVAQDLIN
-673 RVDALES
+673 RVDALER